1 MITRLQGLFLIS
13 NLQILQRCIS
23 SARMK
28 IDTFRKKMNVM
39 EEERERFMESDN
51 DPEEIQEVE
60 QCGDIPCVQK
70 GSHRKLLLIAIVLA
84 NITINMNNNTVSI
97 ALPTYMQIFSVDVN
111 LVQWVVVGYM
121 LPLCMMMPVSAYLC
135 ERYSYR
141 TVFLAGMAGLALC
154 SVGCACSVTF
164 WMLVA
169 FRFMKGVAAGIVVP
183 STMAMLYRYLPRHA
197 QAGSLGTVALAQS
210 VGGAIGPTLA
220 GLVLQV
226 STWRIL
232 FLINVPLAFI
242 SLVLLYGNVP
252 KEAGNKEEKFDFL
265 GISQIALGTGMI
277 LIAFT
282 NGAAWGWTSA
292 MFLGMITAGLIL
304 IVLFIMRQ
312 FHASHPLL
320 NFAVLKYRAFTI
332 TLLIQCALAM
342 TLGITALLAQL
353 YLQTV
358 REWTPAETGMFLL
371 IPSLMMILGNTI
383 TVKLHKLGLAK
394 WLISGGI
401 LAALL
406 GNWGLSTLTLE
417 TGFIVLLVSFC
428 LRYFGLGV
436 ANMPLTNYGLGAV
449 PQNLSGHASSMF
461 NWSKQ
466 LVQVVSTNILT
477 VMLSVNLTK
486 YYLAAGNTG
495 VPVEGTYAYNLA
507 ATQAVNAD
515 FFFMVIAMAVC
526 LVLTFFIKTEKQES

>member
-1 MITRLQGLFLIS
+1 
-13 NLQILQRCIS
+13 
-23 SARMK
+23 
-28 IDTFRKKMNVM
+28 M
-39 EEERERFMESDN
+39 EEERGWIDN
-51 DPEEIQEVE
+51 INSDPEEIREVE
-60 QCGDIPCVQK
+60 QCGDVPCVQK

-121 LPLCMMMPVSAYLC
+121 LPLCMMMPVSGYLC

-141 TVFLAGMAGLALC
+141 VVFLTGMVGLMLC

-164 WMLVA
+164 AMLVI
-169 FRFMKGVAAGIVVP
+169 FRFLKGIAAGIVVP
-183 STMAMLYRYLPRHA
+183 STMAMLYRYLPKHA

-220 GLVLQV
+220 GIVLQI

-232 FLINVPLAFI
+232 FLINVPLALI
-242 SLVLLYGNVP
+242 SLILLYGNVP
-252 KEAGNKEEKFDFL
+252 KEVGNKDEKFDFL
-265 GISQIALGTGMI
+265 GISQIAIGTGMI
-277 LIAFT
+277 LVAFT
-282 NGAAWGWTSA
+282 NGAAWGWDSA
-292 MFLGMITAGLIL
+292 LFLGMVAVGLLL
-304 IVLFIMRQ
+304 IIFFVIRQ

-320 NFAVLKYRAFTI
+320 NFVVLKYRAFTI

-358 REWTPAETGMFLL
+358 RQWTPAETGLFLL
-371 IPSLMMILGNTI
+371 LPSIAMIIGNSI
-383 TVKLHKLGLAK
+383 TVQLHKLGLAK

-417 TGFIVLLVSFC
+417 TSFVVLLVSFC
-428 LRYFGLGV
+428 LRYFGLGI
-436 ANMPLTNYGLGAV
+436 AGMPLTNYGLGAV
-449 PQNLSGHASSMF
+449 PQNMSGHASSMF
-461 NWSKQ
+461 NWAKQ

-477 VMLSVNLTK
+477 VMLSVNLTR
-486 YYLAAGNTG
+486 YYLEAGNTG
-495 VPVEGTYAYNLA
+495 IPIEGTLAYNLA
-507 ATQAVNAD
+507 ATQAVNSD

-526 LVLTFFIKTEKQES
+526 LILTFFIKTEKEA

>member
-1 MITRLQGLFLIS
+1 
-13 NLQILQRCIS
+13 
-23 SARMK
+23 
-28 IDTFRKKMNVM
+28 M
-39 EEERERFMESDN
+39 EDERERDLQYVTDDES
-51 DPEEIQEVE
+51 EEIKEVE
-60 QCGDIPCVQK
+60 QCGDIPCIQA
-70 GSHRKLLLIAIVLA
+70 GTHRKLLLVAIILA

-97 ALPTYMQIFSVDVN
+97 ALPTYMQMFSVDVN

-141 TVFLAGMAGLALC
+141 TIFLLGMSGLLLC
-154 SVGCACSVTF
+154 SIGCACSVTF
-164 WMLVA
+164 FMLVA
-169 FRFMKGVAAGIVVP
+169 FRFLKGMAAGIVVP

-197 QAGSLGTVALAQS
+197 QAGALGTVALAQS

-220 GLVLQV
+220 GLVLEV

-242 SLVLLYGNVP
+242 SLILLSGNVP
-252 KEAGNKEEKFDFL
+252 KEAGNLDEKFDFL
-265 GISQIALGTGMI
+265 GIAQIAFGTGMI

-282 NGAAWGWTSA
+282 NGATWGWTSA
-292 MFLGMITAGLIL
+292 LFLGMVAAGLVL
-304 IVLFIMRQ
+304 IVLFVVRQ
-312 FHASHPLL
+312 FHATHPLL
-320 NFAVLKYRAFTI
+320 NFAVLKYRDFTI

-358 REWTPAETGMFLL
+358 RAWTPAMTGMFLL
-371 IPSLMMILGNTI
+371 IPSILMILGNT
-383 TVKLHKLGLAK
+383 VAVQLHKRGLAK
-394 WLISGGI
+394 WLIVGGI
-401 LAALL
+401 LFALL
-406 GNWGLSTLTLE
+406 GNFGLSTLTLD

-428 LRYFGLGV
+428 LRYFGLGM

-449 PQNLSGHASSMF
+449 PQYMSGHASSMF
-461 NWSKQ
+461 NWAKQ

-477 VMLSVNLTK
+477 VMLSVNLTR

-495 VPVEGTYAYNLA
+495 APIEGTLEYNLA
-507 ATQAVNAD
+507 ATQAVNGD

-526 LVLTFFIKTEKQES
+526 LVLTFFIRSEKV

>member
-1 MITRLQGLFLIS
+1 
-13 NLQILQRCIS
+13 
-23 SARMK
+23 
-28 IDTFRKKMNVM
+28 MNYM
-39 EEERERFMESDN
+39 EEQERLCDS

-60 QCGDIPCVQK
+60 QCGEVPCVQK
-70 GSHRKLLLIAIVLA
+70 GTHRKLLLIAIVLA

-111 LVQWVVVGYM
+111 LVQWVVIGYM
-121 LPLCMMMPVSAYLC
+121 LPLCMMMPVSGYLC

-141 TVFLAGMAGLALC
+141 TVFLTGMTGMMLC
-154 SVGCACSVTF
+154 SVGCACAMHFS
-164 WMLVA
+164 MLVI
-169 FRFMKGVAAGIVVP
+169 FRFLKGVAAGIVVP

-220 GLVLQV
+220 GIVLQIA
-226 STWRIL
+226 TWRIL
-232 FLINVPLAFI
+232 FLINVPLILI
-242 SLVLLYGNVP
+242 SLILLKKNVP
-252 KEAGNKEEKFDFL
+252 KEVGNKEEKFDFL
-265 GISQIALGTGMI
+265 GISQITVGTGMI

-282 NGAAWGWTSA
+282 NGAAWGWLSEL
-292 MFLGMITAGLIL
+292 FLSVVIIGLLL
-304 IVLFIMRQ
+304 IVLFVVRQ
-312 FHASHPLL
+312 FRAVHPLL
-320 NFAVLKYRAFTI
+320 NFEVLRYRAFTI
-332 TLLIQCALAM
+332 ALLIQCALAM

-358 REWTPAETGMFLL
+358 RAWTPIETGMFLL
-371 IPSLMMILGNTI
+371 VPSLMMILGNTV
-383 TVKLHKLGLAK
+383 TVELYKFGLSK

-417 TGFIVLLVSFC
+417 TSFIVLLISFC
-428 LRYFGLGV
+428 LRYFGLGM

-477 VMLSVNLTK
+477 VMLSVNLTRN
-486 YYLAAGNTG
+486 YLNNGNVG
-495 VPVEGTYAYNLA
+495 SPIEGTLAYNLA
-507 ATQAVNAD
+507 ATQAVNSD
-515 FFFMVIAMAVC
+515 FMFMVFAMAVC
-526 LVLTFFIKTEKQES
+526 LVLTFFIKVEKR

>member
-1 MITRLQGLFLIS
+1 MSVMGDKR
-13 NLQILQRCIS
+13 NLKS
-23 SARMK
+23 K
-28 IDTFRKKMNVM
+28 
-39 EEERERFMESDN
+39 SDAS
-51 DPEEIQEVE
+51 EEIYEPE
-60 QCGDIPCVQK
+60 QCGEIPCVQK
-70 GSHRKLLLIAIVLA
+70 GIHRKMLLIAIILA

-141 TVFLAGMAGLALC
+141 KVFLFGMTGLMLC
-154 SVGCACSVTF
+154 SVGCASAVSF
-164 WMLVA
+164 GMLVA

-183 STMAMLYRYLPRHA
+183 STMAMLYRYLPRYA
-197 QAGSLGTVALAQS
+197 QAGALGTVALAQS

-220 GLVLQV
+220 GIVLEFA
-226 STWRIL
+226 TWRIL

-242 SLVLLYGNVP
+242 SLLLLYKNIPEEVGNR
-252 KEAGNKEEKFDFL
+252 EEKFDFL
-265 GISQIALGTGMI
+265 GIAQIAVGTGMI

-282 NGAAWGWTSA
+282 NGATWGWCSA
-292 MFLGMITAGLIL
+292 
-304 IVLFIMRQ
+304 LFICMIVIGLLLIALFVVRQ
-312 FHASHPLL
+312 FHSSHPLL
-320 NFAVLKYRAFTI
+320 NFEVLKYRAFTI

-358 REWTPAETGMFLL
+358 RAWTPAETGMFLL
-371 IPSLMMILGNTI
+371 IPSLMMILGNTV
-383 TVKLHKLGLAK
+383 TVKLHKLGLTK
-394 WLISGGI
+394 WLITGGI

-417 TGFIVLLVSFC
+417 TGFSVLLVSFC
-428 LRYFGLGV
+428 LRYFGLGMT
-436 ANMPLTNYGLGAV
+436 NMPLTNYGLGAV
-449 PQNLSGHASSMF
+449 PQKLSGHASSMF
-461 NWSKQ
+461 NWAKQ

-477 VMLSVNLTK
+477 VLLSINLTR

-495 VPVEGTYAYNLA
+495 VPVEGTMAYNLA
-507 ATQAVNAD
+507 ATQAVNTD
-515 FFFMVIAMAVC
+515 FFLMVIAMAVC
-526 LVLTFFIKTEKQES
+526 LALTFLIRVEKE

>member
-1 MITRLQGLFLIS
+1 
-13 NLQILQRCIS
+13 
-23 SARMK
+23 
-28 IDTFRKKMNVM
+28 M
-39 EEERERFMESDN
+39 EDAQERALSQPVND

-60 QCGDIPCVQK
+60 QCGDVPCIQQ
-70 GSHRKLLLIAIVLA
+70 GPHRKLLLIAIVLA

-97 ALPTYMQIFSVDVN
+97 ALPTYMQTFSVDVN

-141 TVFLAGMAGLALC
+141 SVFLAGLAGLMLC
-154 SVGCACSVTF
+154 SVGCACSVSF

-169 FRFMKGVAAGIVVP
+169 FRFLKGVAAGIVVP

-197 QAGSLGTVALAQS
+197 QAGALGTVALAQS

-220 GLVLQV
+220 GIVLQV

-232 FLINVPLAFI
+232 FLLNVPLALI

-252 KEAGNKEEKFDFL
+252 KEAGSKEEKFDFF
-265 GISQIALGTGMI
+265 GISQISLGTGMI

-282 NGAAWGWTSA
+282 NVAAWGWTSVP
-292 MFLGMITAGLIL
+292 FLGMVTFGLAL
-304 IVLFIMRQ
+304 IVLFVARQ
-312 FHASHPLL
+312 FRSSHPLL
-320 NFAVLKYRAFTI
+320 NFEVLKYRAFTI

-358 REWTPAETGMFLL
+358 RAWTPAQTGMFLL

-417 TGFIVLLVSFC
+417 TGFMVLLVSFC
-428 LRYFGLGV
+428 LRYFGLGM

-449 PQNLSGHASSMF
+449 PQDMSGHASSMF
-461 NWSKQ
+461 NWAKQ

-477 VMLSVNLTK
+477 VMLSINLTR

-495 VPVEGTYAYNLA
+495 TPIEGTPEYNLA
-507 ATQAVNAD
+507 ATQAVNGD

-526 LVLTFFIKTEKQES
+526 LILTFFIKSEKR

>member
-1 MITRLQGLFLIS
+1 
-13 NLQILQRCIS
+13 
-23 SARMK
+23 
-28 IDTFRKKMNVM
+28 M
-39 EEERERFMESDN
+39 EEERTGKQMVDN

-60 QCGDIPCVQK
+60 QCGDVPCIQK
-70 GSHRKLLLIAIVLA
+70 GPHRTLLLVAIVLA

-121 LPLCMMMPVSAYLC
+121 LPLCMMMPVSGYLC

-141 TVFLAGMAGLALC
+141 TVFLAGLAGLMVC
-154 SVGCACSVTF
+154 SVGCACSASF
-164 WMLVA
+164 MMPVA
-169 FRFMKGVAAGIVVP
+169 FRFLKGVSAGIIVP
-183 STMAMLYRYLPRHA
+183 STMAILYRYLPRHA

-220 GLVLQV
+220 GIVLQV

-232 FLINVPLAFI
+232 FLINVPLALI

-252 KEAGNKEEKFDFL
+252 KEVGNKEEKFDFL
-265 GISQIALGTGMI
+265 GISQIAVGTGLI

-282 NGAAWGWTSA
+282 NVAAWGWISA
-292 MFLGMITAGLIL
+292 PFLGMVTVGLVLIT
-304 IVLFIMRQ
+304 VFIMRQ
-312 FHASHPLL
+312 FHAEHPLL
-320 NFAVLKYRAFTI
+320 NFAVLKYKAFTI

-358 REWTPAETGMFLL
+358 RAWTPAETGMFLL
-371 IPSLMMILGNTI
+371 IPSLMMILGNTV

-394 WLISGGI
+394 WLIMGGI
-401 LAALL
+401 LCALL
-406 GNWGLSTLTLE
+406 GNLGLSTLTLE
-417 TGFIVLLVSFC
+417 TGFTVLLVSFC
-428 LRYFGLGV
+428 LRYFGLGMTS
-436 ANMPLTNYGLGAV
+436 MPLTNYGLGAV
-449 PQNLSGHASSMF
+449 PQTMSGHASSMF
-461 NWSKQ
+461 NWAKQ

-477 VMLSVNLTK
+477 VMLSINLTK

-495 VPVEGTYAYNLA
+495 IPTEGTLEYNIA
-507 ATQAVNAD
+507 ATQAVNGD
-515 FFFMVIAMAVC
+515 FFFMVLAMAVC
-526 LVLTFFIKTEKQES
+526 FVLTFFIKTEKR